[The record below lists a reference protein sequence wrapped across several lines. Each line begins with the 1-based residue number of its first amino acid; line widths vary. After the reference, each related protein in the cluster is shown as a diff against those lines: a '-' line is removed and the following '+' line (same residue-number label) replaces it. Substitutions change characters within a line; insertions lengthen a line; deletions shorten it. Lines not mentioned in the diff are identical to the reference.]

1 MDSDFQGIQ
10 DFFEKIAEKQGWSLK
25 TMLDKVCFFVY
36 DSGLDSNFLEFL
48 EWCQEQENVK
58 D

>member
-48 EWCQEQENVK
+48 EWCQEQEK
-58 D
+58 R